1 MRINS
6 FFMVVFMLALIAS
19 INDILIFC
27 FGINY
32 ICSLIISALLSII
45 VLVLLIRKKKI
56 VVSSDFEK
64 SDILLFI
71 AVFFFTLISGVVFPE
86 YVYDTVSYH
95 LYLQKY
101 FPIDKVNFDF
111 FPTRIYCICLFP
123 LADRMYYIVR
133 FLFGLRLGTLLSFF
147 SPIVLYYQTKKILK
161 KCTNDSKLIKV
172 FSYGIFGITTYS
184 RYIGTYYIDN
194 IMVLFLLE
202 LIIMVL
208 YYEKELLKDKL
219 YTTIFALI
227 SGFSIAMKITA
238 IFYLIPIYLYL
249 LFVNKREIKFGSLLI
264 LFIFMLGPSLVYMV
278 DNYIQ
283 TGSILYPYYN
293 TIFKSDYFGDYNW
306 VDERFTIKGIVQK
319 AFWPLRLGFNYER
332 YGDDLDCMDILFGL
346 SYPCFLFSLVFDI
359 YKKRMDTITK
369 LEIIVTIS
377 YIFWI
382 TVMKGYSRYGTIV
395 ALVMVMIVFGRII
408 NYLDSKNIKVDLALK
423 ISLIGSIYIT
433 SIALGIYS
441 FKYFDYNNFKYILK
455 DRDLEKYTI
464 AIDGVWGAPE
474 DTSGFVSLVRQE
486 GTPIYNLHR
495 KYFEDSEKA
504 LSMWE
509 EKINNNRIYT
519 IIDYYGGKLEENG
532 TYKKIVQDGFEIKEI
547 VNVYSAEEI
556 PYVNSRGRWI
566 LVEIERER

>member
-1 MRINS
+1 MRING

-32 ICSLIISALLSII
+32 ICSLIISALFAII
-45 VLVLLIRKKKI
+45 ALVLLIKKKKI
-56 VVSSDFEK
+56 IVSSDFEK

-71 AVFFFTLISGVVFPE
+71 AMFFFTLISGVVFPE
-86 YVYDTVSYH
+86 YVYDTSSYH
-95 LYLQKY
+95 LYLQKC

-161 KCTNDSKLIKV
+161 KCTNDSKLINV
-172 FSYGIFGITTYS
+172 FSYAIFGITTYS

-202 LIIMVL
+202 LIIIVL
-208 YYEKELLKDKL
+208 YNEKELLKDKL
-219 YTTIFALI
+219 YTIIFALI
-227 SGFSIAMKITA
+227 SGFSIAIKITA

-249 LFVNKREIKFGSLLI
+249 LFVNRKGMKISSLLI
-264 LFIFMLGPSLVYMV
+264 LFIFIIGPSVVYMV

-293 TIFKSDYFGDYNW
+293 TIFKSEYFGDYNW

-332 YGDDLDCMDILFGL
+332 YGDDLDCLDIFFGL
-346 SYPCFLFSLVFDI
+346 SYLGFLVSLVFDI

-369 LEIIVTIS
+369 LEIFVVIS

-382 TVMKGYSRYGTIV
+382 VVMKGYCRYGTIV
-395 ALVMVMIVFGRII
+395 ALVMAMIVYGRII
-408 NYLDSKNIKVDLALK
+408 NYIDLKNIKFDSALK
-423 ISLIGSIYIT
+423 ISLIGSVYIT
-433 SIALGIYS
+433 TIVFGIYS
-441 FKYFDYNNFKYILK
+441 FKDFDYNNFKYIFK
-455 DRDLEKYTI
+455 DRDIEKYTI

-474 DTSGFVSLVRQE
+474 DNSGFVSLIRQE

-495 KYFEDSEKA
+495 KYFEDSPKA

-509 EKINNNRIYT
+509 EKMNNNRIYT
-519 IIDYYGGKLEENG
+519 IIDYYGGELENNW
-532 TYKKIVQDGFEIKEI
+532 TYKKIVQDGFRIKEI
-547 VNVYSAEEI
+547 VDEYTTDEI
-556 PYVNSRGRWI
+556 PYINCNGKWI